1 MLQFLKTFWKAIST
15 GWSLEYPDKNNGPVD
30 FFDNKDRV
38 PQWVKLEPKDSELER
53 CSYPGPG
60 RV

>member
-1 MLQFLKTFWKAIST
+1 MQFLKKFWKAIST
-15 GWSLEYPDKNNGPVD
+15 GWTLEYPDERNGPVD
-30 FFDNKDRV
+30 FFDKRDRK
-38 PQWVKLEPKDSELER
+38 PQWVKAEAKDNELER